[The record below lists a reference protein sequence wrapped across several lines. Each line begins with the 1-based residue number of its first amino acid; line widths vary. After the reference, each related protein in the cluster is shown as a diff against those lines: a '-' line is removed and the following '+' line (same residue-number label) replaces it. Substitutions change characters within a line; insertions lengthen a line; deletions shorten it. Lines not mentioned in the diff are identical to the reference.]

1 MARSKLRR
9 SAPGVSFF
17 AFQDIITATTGILTL
32 IALMLAL
39 DITKTASSAPE
50 VDPALKTRLEELQE
64 EWDGLRPMLAN
75 VPAASDA
82 ATKEH
87 KIANTK
93 VLIEALKKDTA
104 EADRLAAALGVA
116 TGENEKVEALT
127 RKHERTTHELEAATA
142 STGALQ
148 SELNQISAKVKER
161 ESAQLNLDRSGKF
174 WFIPELSR
182 TGKTALIVSVLP
194 DVFVLSSMDSGQ
206 QSRANR
212 SADPKA
218 DLESLLQP
226 FNRLTHYAVLF
237 FRPSTVASFD
247 VVKKAVDS
255 LGFEIGYDFVD
266 EETEVV
272 FAPPEL
278 TSERSR

>member
-39 DITKTASSAPE
+39 DITKTAPSAPE

-93 VLIEALKKDTA
+93 VLIEALKKDTN
-104 EADRLAAALGVA
+104 EADRMADALGVA

-127 RKHERTTHELEAATA
+127 RKHERATHELEAATA
-142 STGALQ
+142 SSNALQ
-148 SELNQISAKVKER
+148 AELDRISSKVKQR

-174 WFIPELSR
+174 WFIPGLSR

-194 DVFVLSSMDSGQ
+194 EALVLSSMDLGEE
-206 QSRANR
+206 SRINR

-266 EETEVV
+266 EETDVV

-278 TSERSR
+278 TSERAR